1 MDVFHNNEAIAKH
14 KWSCIYNLL
23 NQLVRLDDATTPP
36 IQARSHKQHTVDR
49 QNTQDRTDQRA
60 SNPVDNHDPAPR
72 AEEQKV
78 IDGAPQQE
86 VPAADDQGEHTPNPA
101 ES

>member
-1 MDVFHNNEAIAKH
+1 MDVFHSNEVIAKR

-23 NQLVRLDDATTPP
+23 NQLVRLDAATTPL
-36 IQARSHKQHTVDR
+36 IQARSHKQHTVAR

-78 IDGAPQQE
+78 TNGASQEE
-86 VPAADDQGEHTPNPA
+86 VPAADDQGENTPNPA

>member
-1 MDVFHNNEAIAKH
+1 MLQPPHQSRHA
-14 KWSCIYNLL
+14 
-23 NQLVRLDDATTPP
+23 ATSN
-36 IQARSHKQHTVDR
+36 IDS

-78 IDGAPQQE
+78 TDRAPQQE
-86 VPAADDQGEHTPNPA
+86 VPAADDQGVHTPNPA
-101 ES
+101 EG

>member
-1 MDVFHNNEAIAKH
+1 MLQPPHQSRHA
-14 KWSCIYNLL
+14 
-23 NQLVRLDDATTPP
+23 ATSN
-36 IQARSHKQHTVDR
+36 IDR

-78 IDGAPQQE
+78 TDGAPQHE